1 MHKAAIYIRLSKE
14 DENKQDAESESIV
27 NQKAMLTSYAYEK
40 EWEIYKIY
48 SDEDYSGSDATRP
61 SFNEMLR
68 DAENGEFQIVLCKSL
83 SRFARDVTLVET
95 YINGKFLEWG
105 IRFVSPTDYADTGTK
120 GSRKN
125 IQINSLVNQW
135 YLEDLSENIRSVLKH
150 KKEQGQFLSNLPP
163 YGYRK
168 SPEDKHKLIKDEN
181 VANVVETIFRLALS
195 EHTIM
200 SIVKRLNNAGYVNPS
215 TYFVEQGLAKQR
227 KAPHTAWGTSTVK
240 RFLHNRVYC
249 GDLVLNVS
257 GKKTYK
263 SKRATKRPESEWIIH
278 EDTHEGYISR
288 DEFYK
293 IQKMLDSRTNYNT
306 AHTSGTKNHYK
317 GLIFCGECGG
327 NLTLQ
332 STGTTRGD
340 NAFYR
345 CARAERGVSICKG
358 TRISQ
363 DWLDKELAK
372 EIRKI
377 LTNVFNNGIAF
388 NVKKGI
394 ESDTADIESYI
405 NKLKSRLD
413 TLGNTLSMSYM
424 DKAEG
429 KISQEEYEIIRN
441 GVTAKIA
448 EVKGELE
455 REKKR
460 VSDFFQNQNET
471 EQLLNSI
478 EQYKDFENV
487 TRELITA
494 FVEKIVVNKRNSSKQ
509 FDYNVEIKLKI

>member
-1 MHKAAIYIRLSKE
+1 MYKTAIYIRLSKE
-14 DENKQDAESESIV
+14 DENKQDAESESIA
-27 NQKAMLTSYAYEK
+27 NQRAMLVSYAHEK
-40 EWEIYKIY
+40 GWEIFKIY
-48 SDEDYSGSDATRP
+48 SDEDYSGSDSTRP
-61 SFNEMLR
+61 AFNEMLR
-68 DAENGEFQIVLCKSL
+68 DAENGEFQVLLCKSL
-83 SRFARDVTLVET
+83 SRFARDVALVET
-95 YINGKFLEWG
+95 YINDKFLEWG
-105 IRFVSPTDYADTGTK
+105 IRFISPTDYADTGTK

-150 KKEQGQFLSNLPP
+150 KKEQGQFLSALPP
-163 YGYRK
+163 YGYIK
-168 SPEDKHKLIKDEN
+168 DPNDKHKLLKDEN
-181 VANVVETIFRLALS
+181 VAHIVDTVFRLALS
-195 EHTIM
+195 EYTVM
-200 SIVKRLNNAGYVNPS
+200 SIVKHLNNEGYINPS
-215 TYFVEQGLAKQR
+215 TYFIEQGWAKQR

-263 SKRATKRPESEWIIH
+263 SKRATKRPENEWIIH

-288 DEFYK
+288 DEFNK
-293 IQKMLDSRTNYNT
+293 IQKMLNSRTNFYT
-306 AHTSGTKNHYK
+306 AHTGDTKNHYK

-327 NLTLQ
+327 TLTLQ
-332 STGTTRGD
+332 STGTKRGG

-345 CARAERGVSICKG
+345 CARAERGVSMCTG

-363 DWLDKELAK
+363 DWLDKELEK
-372 EIRKI
+372 EIKQNI
-377 LTNVFNNGIAF
+377 SDIFDNGVVLNVREDTSNN
-388 NVKKGI
+388 
-394 ESDTADIESYI
+394 TANTESYI

-413 TLGNTLSMSYM
+413 TFNNTLAMSYVE
-424 DKAEG
+424 KAEG
-429 KISQEEYEIIRN
+429 KISGDEYEIIRN

-448 EVKGELE
+448 EVKKDIE
-455 REKKR
+455 REEKKI
-460 VSDFFQNQNET
+460 SDFIQNKNEK

-478 EQYKDFENV
+478 EQYKDFKSV

-494 FVEKIVVNKRNSSKQ
+494 FVEKIVVNKRNSSKL